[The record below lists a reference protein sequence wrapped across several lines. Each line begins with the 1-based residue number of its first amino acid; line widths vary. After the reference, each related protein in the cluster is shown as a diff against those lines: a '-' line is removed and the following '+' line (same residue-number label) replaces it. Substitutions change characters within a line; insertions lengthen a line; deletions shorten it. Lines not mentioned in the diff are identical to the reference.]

1 MVVYYS
7 GASFA
12 NLRNTSSQRGYLV
25 FLYEEKK
32 SFTPISWKSK
42 KIQRVAERTLAA
54 KTLALV
60 ESLEPCYMVRAIL

>member
-12 NLRNTSSQRGYLV
+12 NLRNISSQRGYLV
-25 FLYEEKK
+25 FLYEEKN
-32 SFTPISWKSK
+32 SFTLISWKSK

-54 KTLALV
+54 KKLALV